1 MEMEQINDNTIR
13 VLIDNDD
20 LEERG
25 ITVLDLLS
33 NQNQIEAFFYSIL
46 EEVDIDESF
55 KENDMITFQVV
66 PSKSGLEL
74 YISKDNS
81 IDPKLFNH
89 NYKENQSSEQKYR
102 APKFTNSSDFM
113 DVDNNYDDMYA
124 DDNQVESVFKFDD
137 FEELITFSNNVY
149 LKDGISFLH
158 VIDSTY
164 YVSIVQFTDQIDK
177 LQIEMEKGMA
187 LEFGELSKLSFD
199 YLQEHGDELMQGD
212 ALQKIKGYF
221 N

>member
-1 MEMEQINDNTIR
+1 MEQINDNTIR

-25 ITVLDLLS
+25 VSVLDLLG

-46 EEVDIDESF
+46 EEVDIDDSF

-102 APKFTNSSDFM
+102 APKFANSSDFM
-113 DVDNNYDDMYA
+113 DDDDYDNMYV
-124 DDNQVESVFKFDD
+124 DDNQVETVFEFDD
-137 FEELITFSNNVY
+137 FEELITFSHNVY

-158 VIDSTY
+158 VIDNFY

-187 LEFGELSKLSFD
+187 LEFGKLSKLSFD
-199 YLQEHGDELMQGD
+199 YLQEHGDELMQGN
-212 ALQKIKGYF
+212 ALQEIRGYF
-221 N
+221 S